1 MAFESMARLLEVTDD
16 MQAEM
21 KVVADYMKM
30 MSRIEA
36 VDQANLKK
44 NSIVVSSYRQIVD
57 LI

>member
-1 MAFESMARLLEVTDD
+1 MARLLEVTDD